1 MKMNYSKVI
10 AFMLPLSFFSWLF
23 LDNWEFAWALR
34 TFCGWWVGASF
45 VYLWSYNDQK
55 DLWTMARDDL
65 MKLNDQLYDQFLDA
79 YREIHNL
86 PPREH

>member
-1 MKMNYSKVI
+1 
-10 AFMLPLSFFSWLF
+10 
-23 LDNWEFAWALR
+23 
-34 TFCGWWVGASF
+34 
-45 VYLWSYNDQK
+45 
-55 DLWTMARDDL
+55 MARDDL